1 MSKHLPWCLAYCRWT
16 PSVEIIPSLWNPYP
30 PFIKHWKIHH
40 LYLIYNHLQM
50 ILIYSSYKPSFLFVR
65 CSGHVKFWTHPGPSN
80 IWAVDA
86 NGLWPWSEM
95 VTFSQ
100 VIHGFL
106 PGTYLFLV
114 GGWAYPSEK
123 WWSSSAGMIIP
134 YIYIFHILFHIYIYP
149 IYIPLFHI
157 YPYKNKTCSKPPT
170 RFSEFSLHIWIPSLP
185 SRYKFRH
192 PQYRIDCCDFMTSF
206 VDFYIFIYPFEDMTM
221 YIAARVWR
229 YLYGCGSF
237 CPGRSNKIPKK
248 RTMPTKVVIGCTYT
262 EFWWILMTDTACCS
276 ALGVRQNAL

>member
-1 MSKHLPWCLAYCRWT
+1 MRMACGLGQKWWLSHRWSMGFCREHTCFWLVVEPT
-16 PSVEIIPSLWNPYP
+16 PLKNDGVRQLGWLS
-30 PFIKHWKIHH
+30 H
-40 LYLIYNHLQM
+40 IY
-50 ILIYSSYKPSFLFVR
+50 IYS
-65 CSGHVKFWTHPGPSN
+65 
-80 IWAVDA
+80 
-86 NGLWPWSEM
+86 
-95 VTFSQ
+95 
-100 VIHGFL
+100 
-106 PGTYLFLV
+106 
-114 GGWAYPSEK
+114 
-123 WWSSSAGMIIP
+123 
-134 YIYIFHILFHIYIYP
+134 IYYSIYIYP

>member
-1 MSKHLPWCLAYCRWT
+1 MFRPREVLDTSRAKQHMSCWCEWPVALVRNGDFLTGDTWVFAGNILVSGWWLSLP
-16 PSVEIIPSLWNPYP
+16 LWKMMEFVSWDDYP
-30 PFIKHWKIHH
+30 
-40 LYLIYNHLQM
+40 IY
-50 ILIYSSYKPSFLFVR
+50 IYS
-65 CSGHVKFWTHPGPSN
+65 
-80 IWAVDA
+80 
-86 NGLWPWSEM
+86 
-95 VTFSQ
+95 
-100 VIHGFL
+100 
-106 PGTYLFLV
+106 
-114 GGWAYPSEK
+114 
-123 WWSSSAGMIIP
+123 
-134 YIYIFHILFHIYIYP
+134 IYYSIYIYP